1 MRLLPCWIRLGN
13 PGTRLAQPKAQ
24 LPEQALTLPHSQVN
38 LVSLRNPSRQSL
50 AVPQI
55 SAQSQ
60 IAGHTAKGAIDLSE
74 LLLVQAPGPARSLPL
89 LQSGQALGLKTPD
102 PILDRSWS
110 IPQQPRHFRT
120 SHALG
125 HQKHSMKPMVISR
138 FFRATNLILQSEN
151 HRRRVSNGERTHAS
165 MRTRLAIMRNYL

>member
-1 MRLLPCWIRLGN
+1 MRLLPLRIGLGN
-13 PGTRLAQPKAQ
+13 LGTRLAQAKAQ
-24 LPEQALTLPHSQVN
+24 LPEQALALPYPQVN
-38 LVSLRNPSRQSL
+38 LVSLRNPGHQSL

-60 IAGHTAKGAIDLSE
+60 IAGNTAKGTIDLSE
-74 LLLVQAPGPARSLPL
+74 LLLIQAPGPTCPFSF

-102 PILDRSWS
+102 PILDRSRS

-125 HQKHSMKPMVISR
+125 YQKHSMQPMVISR
-138 FFRATNLILQSEN
+138 FFRATNLILDSEN